1 MVEYFLPVLPYPV
14 MSLHRLMSL
23 WFYTSRP
30 LLYPLVPLIFALG
43 YQAGGGSLA
52 DWSLLEWLFVLALTW
67 PFGMII
73 YGIND
78 IYDADIDAADAR
90 RSRLEGGQHKGNE
103 QKYIWWGVGVAVV
116 ALTIM
121 SVIAYGTYGLLFAQ
135 LAVLAS
141 VTYSVPP
148 LRLKSRPGLD
158 VLFSG
163 VAYVVFVYGAGYW
176 LMQPYAPLPD
186 AVYVLAIFAACLH
199 ALGALRDYTVDKTA
213 GATTIAVQFGPRVTA
228 LLVVIASLLG
238 MYIWYLE
245 RGIDI
250 AGNLVFLSIL
260 LPALL
265 TIKKPN
271 EQLIRLSMRV
281 VAFVVGLV
289 GLYKIF
295 F

>member
-1 MVEYFLPVLPYPV
+1 

-30 LLYPLVPLIFALG
+30 LLFPLVPLIFALG

-52 DWSLLEWLFVLALTW
+52 GWSLGEWLFVLALTW

-78 IYDADIDAADAR
+78 IYDADIDAADKK
-90 RSRLEGGQHKGNE
+90 RSRLEGGKHKDSE

-116 ALTIM
+116 ALITV
-121 SVIAYGTYGLLFAQ
+121 SVIAHGTYGLIFAL

-148 LRLKSRPGLD
+148 LRLKSRAGLD

-199 ALGALRDYTVDKTA
+199 ALGAMRDYTVDKA
-213 GATTIAVQFGPRVTA
+213 ASATTIAVQFGPRITA
-228 LLVVIASLLG
+228 LLVAIAALTGQAL
-238 MYIWYLE
+238 WYKE
-245 RGIDI
+245 RGLDI
-250 AGNLVFLSIL
+250 AGMLVFVSIL
-260 LPALL
+260 VPALL
-265 TIKKPN
+265 TIKRPN
-271 EQLIRLSMRV
+271 EQLIRYAMRII
-281 VAFVVGLV
+281 ALVVGVV

>member
-1 MVEYFLPVLPYPV
+1 MRVLW
-14 MSLHRLMSL
+14 L
-23 WFYTSRP
+23 WFISSRP
-30 LLYPLVPLIFALG
+30 LLFPLVPLIFALG

-52 DWSLLEWLFVLALTW
+52 HWSPAEWLFVLALTW

-78 IYDADIDAADAR
+78 IYDADIDAADKK
-90 RSRLEGGQHKGNE
+90 RSRLEGGKHKDSE

-116 ALTIM
+116 AFMTV
-121 SVIAYGTYGLLFAQ
+121 SVIAHSTYGLIFAFVS
-135 LAVLAS
+135 VLAS

-148 LRLKSRPGLD
+148 LRLKSRAGLD

-199 ALGALRDYTVDKTA
+199 ALGALRDYTVDKA
-213 GATTIAVQFGPRVTA
+213 ALATTIAVQFGPRITS
-228 LLVVIASLLG
+228 LLVAIASLIG
-238 MYIWYLE
+238 MAIWYKE
-245 RGIDI
+245 RGLDI
-250 AGNLVFLSIL
+250 AGMLVFVSIL
-260 LPALL
+260 VPALL

-271 EQLIRLSMRV
+271 EQLIRYAMRII
-281 VAFVVGLV
+281 ALVVGLV

-295 F
+295 Y

>member
-1 MVEYFLPVLPYPV
+1 

-30 LLYPLVPLIFALG
+30 LLFPLVPLIFALG

-52 DWSLLEWLFVLALTW
+52 HWSLAEWLFVLALTW

-78 IYDADIDAADAR
+78 IYDADIDAADTR
-90 RSRLEGGQHKGNE
+90 RSRLEGGKHKDNE
-103 QKYIWWGVGVAVV
+103 QKYIWWGVGVAIV
-116 ALTIM
+116 ALTTV
-121 SVIAYGTYGLLFAQ
+121 SVIAHGTYGLIFAL

-148 LRLKSRPGLD
+148 LRLKSRAGLD

-163 VAYVVFVYGAGYW
+163 VAYVVFIYGAGYW
-176 LMQPYAPLPD
+176 LMQPYTTLPD

-199 ALGALRDYTVDKTA
+199 ALGAMRDYTVDKA
-213 GATTIAVQFGPRVTA
+213 ASATTIAVQFGPRITA
-228 LLVVIASLLG
+228 LLVSIAALIG
-238 MYIWYLE
+238 MAIWYKE
-245 RGIDI
+245 RGLDI
-250 AGNLVFLSIL
+250 AGMFVFVSIL
-260 LPALL
+260 VPALL
-265 TIKKPN
+265 TIKRPN
-271 EQLIRLSMRV
+271 EQLIRFAMRII
-281 VAFVVGLV
+281 AFVVGLV

-295 F
+295 Y

>member
-1 MVEYFLPVLPYPV
+1 MRVLW
-14 MSLHRLMSL
+14 L
-23 WFYTSRP
+23 WFISSRP

-43 YQAGGGSLA
+43 FQAGGGSLVT
-52 DWSLLEWLFVLALTW
+52 WPLTEWLFVLALTW

-78 IYDADIDAADAR
+78 IYDADIDTADKK
-90 RSRLEGGQHKGNE
+90 RSRLEGGKHKDSE

-116 ALTIM
+116 AFMTV
-121 SVIAYGTYGLLFAQ
+121 SVIAHSTYGLIFTFVS
-135 LAVLAS
+135 VLAS

-148 LRLKSRPGLD
+148 LRLKSRAGLD

-199 ALGALRDYTVDKTA
+199 ALGALRDYTVDKA
-213 GATTIAVQFGPRVTA
+213 ALATTIAVQFGPRITS
-228 LLVVIASLLG
+228 LLVAIASLIG
-238 MYIWYLE
+238 MAIWYKE
-245 RGIDI
+245 RGLDI
-250 AGNLVFLSIL
+250 AGMLVFVSIL
-260 LPALL
+260 VPALL

-271 EQLIRLSMRV
+271 EQLIRYAMRII
-281 VAFVVGLV
+281 ALVVGLV

-295 F
+295 Y